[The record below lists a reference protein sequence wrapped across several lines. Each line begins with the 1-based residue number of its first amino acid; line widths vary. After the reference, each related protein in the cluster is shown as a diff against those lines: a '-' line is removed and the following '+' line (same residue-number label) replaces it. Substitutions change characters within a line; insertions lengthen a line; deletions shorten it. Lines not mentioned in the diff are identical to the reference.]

1 MVSGQ
6 ARSPS
11 GVIGELLA
19 GHPEAHSLLAEAG
32 HRAALARSSAAET
45 RRTFAVARDAR
56 TGYEGLRR
64 RLDPR
69 GRCTVNFSAGLLV
82 LILLGAV
89 LAVLDDIQMRR
100 LLNETGTV
108 LLALATV
115 AVWLIGAWQAALAG
129 RERRRGAVIALVV
142 AATFLSSLLAVVHM
156 LSQSSPVFGVLV
168 SVLALAVAA
177 GVSVLMIRMEPARV
191 FLARLRWHR
200 AKGEHEAAVRVEHD
214 DIEAMHVAT
223 EAWLGLVRSWTA
235 TSAGDDEDLADR
247 TVTLAVSLLE
257 DGPPRR
263 DRMERLLPGDPR

>member
-11 GVIGELLA
+11 RVIGELLA
-19 GHPEAHSLLAEAG
+19 GHPEARSLLAEAG

-45 RRTFAVARDAR
+45 RRTFAAAQDAR

-64 RLDPR
+64 LLDPR

-89 LAVLDDIQMRR
+89 LTVLDDIQVRR
-100 LLNETGTV
+100 LLSETGAV
-108 LLALATV
+108 LLALAAV
-115 AVWLIGAWQAALAG
+115 AVWLVGAWQAALAS

-142 AATFLSSLLAVVHM
+142 AATFLGSLLAVVHM
-156 LSQSSPVFGVLV
+156 LGQPGPVFGVLV

-177 GVSVLMIRMEPARV
+177 GAAVLMIRMESARV

-200 AKGEHEAAVRVEHD
+200 AKGAHEAAVRVELG

-223 EAWLGLVRSWTA
+223 EAWLGLVRTWAA

-247 TVTLAVSLLE
+247 TATLAVSLLE
-257 DGPPRR
+257 DGLPRR
-263 DRMERLLPGDPR
+263 DRVERLLPGDPR